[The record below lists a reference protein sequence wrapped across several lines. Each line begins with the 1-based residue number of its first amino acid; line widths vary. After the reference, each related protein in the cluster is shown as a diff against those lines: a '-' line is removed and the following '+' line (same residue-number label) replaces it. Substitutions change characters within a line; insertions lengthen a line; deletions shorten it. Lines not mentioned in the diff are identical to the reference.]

1 MKRDR
6 SRNGMRSGIRPGRT
20 VCLLS
25 LVLLLAFPVLLL
37 PGLKTAADD
46 VYFPDVSEIGD
57 FADTRAPRVTLD
69 PSLTEEET
77 ADPKVTTEAVT
88 EPYAI
93 DYVEEYAV
101 PAGLILLISLMILL
115 IAFLAAGSAEKK
127 KGQGKE

>member
-1 MKRDR
+1 MKRDL
-6 SRNGMRSGIRPGRT
+6 IRGRTLPGPRFGRT
-20 VCLLS
+20 VCLLA
-25 LVLLLAFPVLLL
+25 LVLLLAFPTLLL

-77 ADPKVTTEAVT
+77 TDPKVTTVPVT

-115 IAFLAAGSAEKK
+115 IAFLVAGNAEKK